1 MIYSLKTSVKAQI
14 QGLSCCAA
22 IEKIIL
28 RIKKALAFPPF
39 DL

>member
-1 MIYSLKTSVKAQI
+1 MTYSLKTSVKAEI
-14 QGLSCCAA
+14 QGLPCCTA

-28 RIKKALAFPPF
+28 RIKKALAFPSF